1 MNTIKYF
8 FEDVNFSKNSILPKY
23 KFVNFSKEDEKKIE
37 SISFIFCSDEY
48 LQKLN
53 IKYLKHKDLTDVI
66 TFEYN
71 ERDLILGDIF
81 ISSERVKENSK
92 KYKVSFKEELAR
104 VMIHGILHLMGYKDK
119 KENETLIMRKLENE
133 FIKENI

>member
-8 FEDVNFSKNSILPKY
+8 FEDVTFSKNRILPKY
-23 KFVNFSKEDEKKIE
+23 KFVNFSKKMKKKIE

-53 IKYLKHKDLTDVI
+53 IKYLKHEDFTDVI

-104 VMIHGILHLMGYKDK
+104 VMIHGLLHLMGYKDK
-119 KENETLIMRKLENE
+119 KKNETLIMRKLENK

>member
-8 FEDVNFSKNSILPKY
+8 FEDVNFSKNIILPKY
-23 KFVNFSKEDEKKIE
+23 KFVNFSKKMKKKIE

-53 IKYLKHKDLTDVI
+53 IKYLKHEDLTDVI

-71 ERDLILGDIF
+71 ERGLILGDIF

-104 VMIHGILHLMGYKDK
+104 VMIHGLLHLMGYKDK
-119 KENETLIMRKLENE
+119 KKNETLIMRRLENK

>member
-1 MNTIKYF
+1 M
-8 FEDVNFSKNSILPKY
+8 
-23 KFVNFSKEDEKKIE
+23 
-37 SISFIFCSDEY
+37 
-48 LQKLN
+48 QKLN
-53 IKYLKHKDLTDVI
+53 IKYLKHEDLTDVI

-71 ERDLILGDIF
+71 ERGLILGDIF

-104 VMIHGILHLMGYKDK
+104 VMIHGLLHLMGYKDK
-119 KENETLIMRKLENE
+119 KKNETLIMRRLENK

>member
-8 FEDVNFSKNSILPKY
+8 FEDVNFSKNGILPKY
-23 KFVNFSKEDEKKIE
+23 KFVKFSIKMKKKIE
-37 SISFIFCSDEY
+37 SVSFIFCSDEY

-53 IKYLKHKDLTDVI
+53 MKYLKHKDLTDVI

-104 VMIHGILHLMGYKDK
+104 VMIHGLLHLMGYKDK
-119 KENETLIMRKLENE
+119 KKNEILIMRKLENE

>member
-8 FEDVNFSKNSILPKY
+8 FEDVSFSKNRILPKY
-23 KFVNFSKEDEKKIE
+23 KFVNFSKEMKKKIE

-92 KYKVSFKEELAR
+92 KYKVSFKEGVGKGHDPWTSSPYGLQR
-104 VMIHGILHLMGYKDK
+104 QK
-119 KENETLIMRKLENE
+119 RK
-133 FIKENI
+133 

>member
-8 FEDVNFSKNSILPKY
+8 FEDVNFSKNIILPKY
-23 KFVNFSKEDEKKIE
+23 KFVNFSKKMKKKIE

-53 IKYLKHKDLTDVI
+53 LKYLKHEDLTDVI

-81 ISSERVKENSK
+81 ISSERVRENSK

-104 VMIHGILHLMGYKDK
+104 VMIHGLLHLMGYKDK
-119 KENETLIMRKLENE
+119 KKNEIFTMRKLENE

>member
-8 FEDVNFSKNSILPKY
+8 FEDVSFSKNRILPKY
-23 KFVNFSKEDEKKIE
+23 KFVNFSKEMKKKIE

-104 VMIHGILHLMGYKDK
+104 VMIHGLLHLMGYKDK
-119 KENETLIMRKLENE
+119 KENETLIMRKLENK

>member
-8 FEDVNFSKNSILPKY
+8 FEDVNFSKKRILPKY
-23 KFVNFSKEDEKKIE
+23 KFVNFSKKMKKKIE

-53 IKYLKHKDLTDVI
+53 LKYLKHEDLTDVI
-66 TFEYN
+66 AFEYN
-71 ERDLILGDIF
+71 ESDLILGDIF
-81 ISSERVKENSK
+81 ISSERVRENSK

-104 VMIHGILHLMGYKDK
+104 VMIHGLLHLMGYKDK
-119 KENETLIMRKLENE
+119 RKNESLIMRKLENE

>member
-8 FEDVNFSKNSILPKY
+8 FEDVNFSKNIILPKY
-23 KFVNFSKEDEKKIE
+23 KFVNFSKKMKKKIE

-53 IKYLKHKDLTDVI
+53 IKYLKHEDLTDVI

-71 ERDLILGDIF
+71 ERGLILGDIF

-104 VMIHGILHLMGYKDK
+104 VMIHGLLPLMGYKDK
-119 KENETLIMRKLENE
+119 KKNETLIMRRLENK

>member
-8 FEDVNFSKNSILPKY
+8 FEDVTFPKNRILPKY
-23 KFVNFSKEDEKKIE
+23 KFVNFSIKMKKTIE

-53 IKYLKHKDLTDVI
+53 RKYLKHESLTDVI

-71 ERDLILGDIF
+71 DQDLISGDIF

-119 KENETLIMRKLENE
+119 KKNEILIMRKLENE
-133 FIKENI
+133 FIKESI

>member
-1 MNTIKYF
+1 MK
-8 FEDVNFSKNSILPKY
+8 
-23 KFVNFSKEDEKKIE
+23 KKIE

-53 IKYLKHKDLTDVI
+53 IKYLKHEDLTDVI

-71 ERDLILGDIF
+71 EHDLILGDIF

-104 VMIHGILHLMGYKDK
+104 VMIHGLLHLMGYKDK
-119 KENETLIMRKLENE
+119 KKNETLIMRKLENE